1 MPDTWKGYFAT
12 GKIEEKKSVKLP
24 ATGIK
29 RRQTAACSLWLA
41 SVHSGAAR
49 RRGADWT
56 CRHMKQY
63 ELIREAKVID
73 DHRVA
78 VVFDNGVSGV
88 FDCAPYVEDAYW
100 RRLKSPAF
108 FRRVKVECGTLCWPD
123 DIDIDPEEI
132 WEGAVR
138 C

>member
-1 MPDTWKGYFAT
+1 M
-12 GKIEEKKSVKLP
+12 KLS

-29 RRQTAACSLWLA
+29 RRQTAVCSLWLA

-49 RRGADWT
+49 RRACRRAADRT

-63 ELIREAKVID
+63 ELIREAKAID

-78 VVFDNGVSGV
+78 VVFDNGEEGV
-88 FDCAPYVEDAYW
+88 FDCAAYMEDAYW

-108 FRRVKVECGTLCWPD
+108 FRRVKVECGTLCWPG
-123 DIDIDPEEI
+123 DIDIDPEEV